1 MTSRSLY
8 ALSLTDDDRR
18 FLAEAAAFLE
28 RPGFLTSIANLV
40 GKPAEALLGFLP
52 DRAQQKIGEATQ
64 SALRRGVDWAVNSIP
79 AKQAGEIAG
88 RRGETSFFEKHRHT
102 AMAAISGAGGGFFG
116 LAGLPVEVPLTTL
129 VMLRSIACIAAES
142 GADLADPQTRL
153 ECLTVFSLGSPAEE
167 EMESAYFTSRLG
179 LAMAVKQAA
188 EFVATSSARQLSEAL
203 AQGSGPLL
211 VRLINAVAARFEVVV
226 TQKVAAQSIPVLG
239 AAMGALINASFTDY
253 FNQVA
258 RYHFGVLALERQYG
272 REAVQTEYL
281 AVRRREK

>member
-1 MTSRSLY
+1 LTDRSLS
-8 ALSLTDDDRR
+8 ALSLTDDDRS
-18 FLAEAAAFLE
+18 FLEAAAAFLE

-40 GKPAEALLGFLP
+40 GKPAETLLGFLP

-64 SALRRGVDWAVNSIP
+64 AALRRGVDWAVNSIP
-79 AKQAGEIAG
+79 AKRAGGIVS
-88 RRGETSFFEKHRHT
+88 RQGETSFFEKHRHT
-102 AMAAISGAGGGFFG
+102 AVAAISGAGGGFFG

-142 GADLADPQTRL
+142 GADLSDPQTRL
-153 ECLTVFSLGSPAEE
+153 ECLTVFSLGSPAED

-211 VRLINAVAARFEVVV
+211 VRLINAVAARFEIVV

-258 RYHFGVLALERQYG
+258 RYHFGVLSLERQYG
-272 REAVQTEYL
+272 REAVQAEYF
-281 AVRRREK
+281 AVRQRKK